1 MAAVRSISKS
11 VNREHI
17 AFDSI
22 EDENILEFHK
32 KKSQPTPNQ
41 MVSTRSSNFS
51 ALCAQH

>member
-11 VNREHI
+11 VIREHI
-17 AFDSI
+17 AYDSI

-41 MVSTRSSNFS
+41 MVSIRSSNFS
-51 ALCAQH
+51 DFYAQH